1 VFPHSP
7 THSCL
12 PVLKFL
18 WSIKPSQNQRPLLP
32 LIPDKAI
39 LCYIYGWSQPWVPPC
54 VLLGWWF
61 SPWEFWGVWL
71 VDIIVLPSSIHLPK
85 NFMNSLFSI
94 AEKWCWFNWWL
105 ACRRMQI
112 NPFLSFCTKLKYKWI
127 KDLHIKADTL
137 KLKEEKVG
145 KSLKHMGTR
154 ENFLN

>member
-1 VFPHSP
+1 MG
-7 THSCL
+7 
-12 PVLKFL
+12 
-18 WSIKPSQNQRPLLP
+18 PSV
-32 LIPDKAI
+32 
-39 LCYIYGWSQPWVPPC
+39 CT
-54 VLLGWWF
+54 LGWWF

-137 KLKEEKVG
+137 NLIEEKVG
-145 KSLKHMGTR
+145 KVPRTQGHSGKFPEQNTNSLCSKSNNLQIVPHQI
-154 ENFLN
+154 EKLL